1 MIKVCGRDIRLDGRL
16 VRLAS
21 LDGEKYTFP
30 DEPDAMLDGLRKC
43 GKRVDLFTFLQKL
56 PETSPKYPYHAESD
70 NLAVL
75 PISTFDHW
83 WTKQIDV
90 KTRNMV
96 RKAEKKG
103 VTIREVSF
111 GETLI
116 NGIVRIYN
124 ETPIRQGKRFP
135 HYGMSVKQAGEY
147 AGTFLN
153 RSIFAGAFLDEA
165 MIGFIK
171 FVTDESRTQACILH
185 ILSMVQHRD
194 KAATNALIAQAVRS
208 CSERGISFLVYENF
222 SYGKKQQ
229 DSLSDFKHNN
239 GFQRI
244 DLPRYYIPLTRIG
257 SVGLRL
263 GLHRSLLDR
272 IPEPLLA
279 RLRSLRNA
287 WYTRKGHPKSE
298 A

>member
-1 MIKVCGRDIRLDGRL
+1 MMKVCGRDIRFEGRL
-16 VRLAS
+16 IRLAS

-30 DEPDAMLDGLRKC
+30 DDPQAILDGLRNC

-56 PETSPKYPYHAESD
+56 PETSPKYTYHSELD

-83 WTKQIDV
+83 WTKQVDA

-96 RKAEKKG
+96 RKAEKRG
-103 VTIREVSF
+103 IEIREVPF
-111 GETLI
+111 DETLI

-124 ETPIRQGKRFP
+124 ESPIRQGKRFP
-135 HYGMSVKQAGEY
+135 HYGMSVERARQY
-147 AGTFLN
+147 AGTFLE
-153 RSIFAGAFLDEA
+153 RSIFAGAFLDGA

-185 ILSMVQHRD
+185 ILSMAQHRD
-194 KAATNALIAQAVRS
+194 KAPTNGLLSQAVRS

-229 DSLSDFKHNN
+229 DSLSDFKRNN

-257 SVGLRL
+257 WVGLRL
-263 GLHRSLLDR
+263 GLHHRLLDR
-272 IPEPLLA
+272 VPEPVLA

-287 WYTRKGHPKSE
+287 WYTRKSHPTSE